1 MKVTKLSQH
10 KRSAYA
16 MNMVAH
22 NHQSREHLF
31 TKISYFL
38 DELHVRQILKACNA
52 YKVLGFS
59 VKYVLQAAFENT

>member
-1 MKVTKLSQH
+1 
-10 KRSAYA
+10 